1 MKNLITAFV
10 VLLLVSCKDD
20 TKTQPQPSKPDA
32 APLIAERI
40 GKNAFTTENIEMQH
54 FTIDAAKGGS
64 VKGKKGTQLTI
75 PKNAFVTADGKSVT
89 GKVSIG
95 LKEALSMS
103 DIVFGGLTTTS
114 DGKVLSTGGMLYIE
128 AKHGDVKLELAD
140 SKSIKTIV
148 PTKDFKSEMLLFT
161 GEQDE
166 NGSINWVD
174 PLDVIEKEKE
184 KEKVVDDSYFWD
196 PPKKNDPE
204 SPAPVKPVK
213 NTGGITLRVN
223 LSNPELLPEFIPFKD
238 MAWKL
243 VDESKY
249 SEGDTKNVWRYVMVE
264 RSEKQ
269 GVYILT
275 FKGVDGDNDK
285 TKKLEVV
292 PVFKGQDYEKA
303 MAEYEKKYDAFIK
316 DKNEREAREK
326 AEFER
331 LEKQEK
337 EEMARLSKAD
347 RAKRYAN
354 SYIFEV
360 QKLGWHNC
368 DYFYRDKT
376 AVDVIVK
383 AEITNG
389 GEDAIYTYLVLKEQ
403 KICIP
408 GYAYKSDAF
417 GFTAARMP
425 LGITATIIALSTDSD
440 GNLKYIS
447 KDVTIEKETLV
458 ALALKASTK
467 EDMKKALQMNI
478 DQ

>member
-1 MKNLITAFV
+1 MKNLIVAFAA
-10 VLLLVSCKDD
+10 LLLVSCKDD
-20 TKTQPQPSKPDA
+20 TKTKAQPEKPEA
-32 APLIAERI
+32 APLIAEDT
-40 GKNAFTTENIEMQH
+40 GKNAFTTENIEMQL
-54 FTIDAAKGGS
+54 FTIDAAKGGI
-64 VKGKKGTQLTI
+64 VKGKNGTQLII
-75 PKNAFVTADGKSVT
+75 PINTFVTADGKSVT
-89 GKVSIG
+89 GKVTIG

-128 AKHGDVKLELAD
+128 AKQGDDKLEIAD
-140 SKSIKTIV
+140 SKSIKTSV
-148 PTKDFKSEMLLFT
+148 PTKDYKSEMLLFT

-174 PLDVIEKEKE
+174 PVDIIEEKRE
-184 KEKVVDDSYFWD
+184 DLSMDEFAADGVEY
-196 PPKKNDPE
+196 KKTEPV
-204 SPAPVKPVK
+204 APLKPVK

-275 FKGVDGDNDK
+275 FKGVDGDSDK
-285 TKKLEVV
+285 TKKLEVI

-303 MAEYEKKYDAFIK
+303 MDEYEKKYDTFIK
-316 DKNEREAREK
+316 EKNEREAREK

-331 LEKQEK
+331 QVKIN
-337 EEMARLSKAD
+337 KA
-347 RAKRYAN
+347 KNYADTYVFN
-354 SYIFEV
+354 V
-360 QKLGWHNC
+360 QKLGWYNC
-368 DYFYRDKT
+368 DFFYKDKT
-376 AVDVIVK
+376 AVDVIVN
-383 AEITNG
+383 AEVTNA
-389 GEDAIYTYLVLKEQ
+389 GENAAYAYLVLKKQ
-403 KICIP
+403 KICVAGHIDE
-408 GYAYKSDAF
+408 SNVFRF
-417 GFTAARMP
+417 GVTRMP
-425 LGITATIIALSTDSD
+425 LGITATIIALSADSD
-440 GNLKYIS
+440 GNLKYVS
-447 KDVTIEKETLV
+447 KDVTIEKETSV

-467 EDMKKALQMNI
+467 EEMKKALQMNI